1 MLIKN
6 KKKELKYLKKKA
18 YQFSYIMYL
27 KFFRETENNVPEMF
41 APHLTLLSGFIGG
54 GDMMSVKNVQPL
66 NN

>member
-1 MLIKN
+1 
-6 KKKELKYLKKKA
+6 
-18 YQFSYIMYL
+18 MYL

-41 APHLTLLSGFIGG
+41 ASLLSLLGGFMGG